1 MSAAARAGR
10 AAGEPGPRHRRHP
23 PPEEVSPGAASG
35 GGRGE
40 ARLVQLLPALEV
52 TLANKTFCVVITATR
67 AGACR
72 GWWTDAVRRLP
83 GWGPHDSK
91 SHTYYSP
98 GHALRLNCETN
109 IPWKEN
115 KRQDGFPTIHIK

>member
-52 TLANKTFCVVITATR
+52 TLANKTCFVVIAADCTR
-67 AGACR
+67 DTCR
-72 GWWTDAVRRLP
+72 GVSGLVDRRCQEIA
-83 GWGPHDSK
+83 GVGAS
-91 SHTYYSP
+91 
-98 GHALRLNCETN
+98 R
-109 IPWKEN
+109 
-115 KRQDGFPTIHIK
+115 